1 MDFESVY
8 SEYCSNGMV
17 LGDKM
22 CSFIQRALQELRYT
36 PSGSKAPTKDDL
48 LGDVVVT
55 LMNNDHQKLRHI
67 MSASAVGMH
76 NNLPVLPE
84 VVLSRLIK
92 TIIKHCIYDEQR
104 KGRDTLHNLSDRIIS
119 AVKKDP
125 YCYKDVRASGRS
137 WLVSPSASAGAY
149 PSDDDLERSFRNL
162 VLDCSKIPKLPFVA
176 TRASPIYKGVEFDL
190 LCKTLTDSIPAFV
203 KSDIYRFLTKLL
215 PDWGSGSVREEDRKS
230 ETTEGLD
237 DMARQIATDAVAL
250 LDARSR
256 TVISIH
262 FSLENPL
269 WAPVAMATQT
279 TEYPVDRKAA
289 KQIIFAFGESLKEL
303 ANDYTFNTEEM
314 LEKAVGFLPEL
325 LFPGKRS

>member
-8 SEYCSNGMV
+8 SEYRSNGGV

-22 CSFIQRALQELRYT
+22 CSFIQRALQEFRYT
-36 PSGSKAPTKDDL
+36 PSSSRAQTKEDL
-48 LGDVVVT
+48 LQDVVET
-55 LMNNDHQKLRHI
+55 LIKNDHQKLRNI

-92 TIIKHCIYDEQR
+92 TIIRHCIYDEQR

-119 AVKKDP
+119 ALKKDP
-125 YCYKDVRASGRS
+125 YCYKNVIAGGRS
-137 WLVSPSASAGAY
+137 WLVSPSASTGAY

-176 TRASPIYKGVEFDL
+176 TRASPIYKGAEFDL
-190 LCKTLTDSIPAFV
+190 LCQTLVRSIPVFV
-203 KSDIYRFLTKLL
+203 KSQIYLFLTKLL

-237 DMARQIATDAVAL
+237 EMARQIAVSAVAL
-250 LDARSR
+250 LDARSK
-256 TVISIH
+256 TVVSAY
-262 FSLENPL
+262 FALENPL
-269 WAPVAMATQT
+269 WAQVAMATET
-279 TEYPVDRKAA
+279 TEYPVDRKVA
-289 KQIIFAFGESLKEL
+289 KQIVESFGKSLLEL
-303 ANDYTFNTEEM
+303 ANDCTFSAQEM
-314 LEKAVGFLPEL
+314 LEKAVGFLSEL
-325 LFPGKRS
+325 LNPGRHA